1 MRTRAVVVRRRTLD
15 AGAALIETLVAVA
28 IIAVVTVAVTGLA
41 SQSLAVAA
49 ASARADAVTREADA
63 LFRAASLWTR
73 DDLDRRLG
81 DRAQGDW
88 WMSVDRPSREI
99 YRLSLRRT
107 EDGPEILWTVL
118 YRPEASR
125 SDP

>member
-28 IIAVVTVAVTGLA
+28 ISAVVTVAVTGLA

-88 WMSVDRPSREI
+88 
-99 YRLSLRRT
+99 
-107 EDGPEILWTVL
+107 
-118 YRPEASR
+118 
-125 SDP
+125 